1 MGSMRIGYFGFMAAS
16 YERRSCTH
24 TYTHTHAYSHSLIYC
39 IFIYK
44 CAIREL
50 ARFDRW
56 GCLPKWPK
64 WVTKCDSYGAVIAV
78 KERAQRTKDLGDK
91 LGSHVW
97 ASSRGGV
104 GVSV

>member
-1 MGSMRIGYFGFMAAS
+1 MGYFGYYGCLVRVTLFYS
-16 YERRSCTH
+16 HTH
-24 TYTHTHAYSHSLIYC
+24 AHTHAYSHSLVYC

-91 LGSHVW
+91 LGNHAW
-97 ASSRGGV
+97 ACRRGGV